1 MRRAIFVLPVLPVLF
16 GLVAPVAAE
25 DAADPAALV
34 LKIEELRKAKDESGM
49 KAEVEKVPEI
59 FNAATDPAVKGSL
72 ADALGK
78 VAKDKKAGE
87 AREAAVTALAALND
101 KKLAWKELKGLM
113 PDVKVEE
120 PTALDLAVVK
130 ASGTIA
136 EDGAIDLLLTLGEK
150 AKATPLAKE
159 AMQALSGYTAADKKD
174 KVKILDAALGLAVRI
189 KPSSGGQSNKNV
201 SPEAQA
207 RFQEVGGAIVH
218 TANTLTGRKVN
229 WEEWEVLYKENKK
242 SLGKLLPE

>member
-1 MRRAIFVLPVLPVLF
+1 MKTE
-16 GLVAPVAAE
+16 AA
-25 DAADPAALV
+25 
-34 LKIEELRKAKDESGM
+34 
-49 KAEVEKVPEI
+49 KVPEL
-59 FNAATDPAVKGSL
+59 FNAATDPAVKGPL

-78 VAKDKKAGE
+78 IAKDKKAGD
-87 AREAAVTALAALND
+87 ARVVAVEALAQLND

-120 PTALDLAVVK
+120 ASPLDLAVVK
-130 ASGTIA
+130 SAGTIA
-136 EDGAIDLLLTLGEK
+136 EDGAIDVLLTLGEK

-159 AMQALSGYTAADKKD
+159 ALTALAGYTAADKKD
-174 KVKILDAALGLAVRI
+174 KVKILDAALSLAVRI
-189 KPSSGGQSNKNV
+189 KPSSGGSSNKTV

-207 RFQEVGGAIVH
+207 RFQEVGGAVVH

>member
-1 MRRAIFVLPVLPVLF
+1 MRRAIWILLVLF

-25 DAADPAALV
+25 EAADPAALV
-34 LKIEELRKAKDESGM
+34 LKIEELRKAKDEAGM
-49 KAEVEKVPEI
+49 KVEVEKVPDV

-87 AREAAVTALAALND
+87 AREAAVQSIAMLND

-120 PTALDLAVVK
+120 ASPLDLAVVK
-130 ASGTIA
+130 AAGTIA

-159 AMQALSGYTAADKKD
+159 AMAALSGYTAADKKD

-189 KPSSGGQSNKNV
+189 KPGQSTSKNV